1 MRASPL
7 SRPSSS
13 RTENTKVAHPVLSEV
28 TVLAVVAAVE
38 VAGAVITFATL
49 STITRTLTVAR
60 TERKMMELQILSL
73 RCRLEAVVVAIGEA
87 AAIDQLSI
95 MRDLIKKSASTSL
108 KATSNV
114 RHQPSSRDQLSL
126 CVFRTILPMITAR
139 LASRLEVCHSK
150 LRLERFVTSSPTLGL
165 LSATSFST
173 DRTGN

>member
-1 MRASPL
+1 MRASPQ

-38 VAGAVITFATL
+38 VAGAVITFATP
-49 STITRTLTVAR
+49 STITRTPTVAR
-60 TERKMMELQILSL
+60 TERKMTELQILSL

-87 AAIDQLSI
+87 AAIDLLSI
-95 MRDLIKKSASTSL
+95 MRDLLKKSASTSL

-114 RHQPSSRDQLSL
+114 RHQPSSRDQPSL

-139 LASRLEVCHSK
+139 LASRLEVCRSR
-150 LRLERFVTSSPTLGL
+150 LR
-165 LSATSFST
+165 
-173 DRTGN
+173 